1 MKLRIQGNSLRLRLS
16 QKEVAQVR
24 NSGLVESLIEFA
36 PGRSLIYLVEGSPNA
51 ETMSANFD
59 GRAIRVTIPMH
70 QMTDWVESDRV
81 GFEARSQTGVE
92 FLVEK
97 DFQCL
102 HRSVEQ
108 EPDAYPHPL
117 MTSPAKQRQ
126 RLGR

>member
-1 MKLRIQGNSLRLRLS
+1 LRVFYETSYSGKPLRLRVT

-24 NSGLVESLIEFA
+24 DGGHVESLIEFA
-36 PGRSLIYLVEGSPNA
+36 PGRSLTYLLEGSTNA

-81 GFEARSQTGVE
+81 GIETKSQTGVQL
-92 FLVEK
+92 LVEK

-102 HRSVEQ
+102 HR
-108 EPDAYPHPL
+108 PPTRNPTPIL
-117 MTSPAKQRQ
+117 T
-126 RLGR
+126 RL

>member
-1 MKLRIQGNSLRLRLS
+1 MKLRIQGNSLRLRLT
-16 QKEVAQVR
+16 QKEVALVR
-24 NSGLVESLIEFA
+24 NRGIVESLIEFA
-36 PGRSLIYLVEGSPNA
+36 PGRSLMYLVEGSPNA

-81 GFEARSQTGVE
+81 GIEARPQTGVQ
-92 FLVEK
+92 LLIEK

-102 HRSVEQ
+102 HRSVEE

-117 MTSPAKQRQ
+117 MS
-126 RLGR
+126 

>member
-1 MKLRIQGNSLRLRLS
+1 MKLRIQGNSLRLRLT
-16 QKEVAQVR
+16 QKEVALVR
-24 NSGLVESLIEFA
+24 NHGLVESVIEFA
-36 PGRSLIYLVEGSPNA
+36 PGHSLVYLLEGSPNA
-51 ETMSANFD
+51 ETMSATFD

-81 GFEARSQTGVE
+81 GIEVRSGVQL
-92 FLVEK
+92 LVEK

-117 MTSPAKQRQ
+117 MS
-126 RLGR
+126 